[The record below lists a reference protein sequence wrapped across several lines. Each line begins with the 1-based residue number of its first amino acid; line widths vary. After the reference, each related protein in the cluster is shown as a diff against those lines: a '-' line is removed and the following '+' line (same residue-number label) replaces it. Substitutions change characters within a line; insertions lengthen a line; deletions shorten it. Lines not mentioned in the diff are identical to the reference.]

1 MKTVTVTIDLEKLM
15 KITDCTDSNPDIAYM
30 VAQTLEQVSR
40 SINSRDVFDGGFCF
54 EAPENHAHFKNGQ
67 VGKLVFK

>member
-1 MKTVTVTIDLEKLM
+1 MKTVTVTINIDKL
-15 KITDCTDSNPDIAYM
+15 KQITDCTDSNPDIAYM

-40 SINSRDVFDGGFCF
+40 SIESRDVFNGGFGF
-54 EAPENHAHFKNGQ
+54 EAPENHAHFENGT